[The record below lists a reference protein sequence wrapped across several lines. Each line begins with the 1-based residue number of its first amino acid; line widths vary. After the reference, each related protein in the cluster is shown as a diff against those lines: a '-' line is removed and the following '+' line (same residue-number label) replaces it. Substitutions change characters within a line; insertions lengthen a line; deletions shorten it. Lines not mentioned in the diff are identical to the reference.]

1 MRHEVARDAVVGIVK
16 KDFHGSAVSL
26 VTETLSRTCPLAR
39 ESRGQDTIAPHK
51 DSRFGRRA
59 HPNSSFCAEHRDS
72 KAKIGTQ
79 PGCLRQSHWRRSA
92 RPPRW
97 RGKSARWP
105 RPRTS
110 ASLPARNVQ
119 LERDALA
126 AAAVRLENARRRLA
140 AAGLTPR
147 RPVDEPLDILL
158 TPTIVSMRALT
169 GGRSGLQTRGLT
181 LRGIDRNLV
190 LLAWHAP
197 GDPLDTLTHEYAH
210 QLDDSAWPLWFVEGR
225 AEFLARYPSRAA
237 RGHLARLERS
247 AWLGLPALLA
257 AEAVDA
263 SAPPGAFYA
272 KAWLVFAWLAER
284 SGDIAGIRPAASC
297 TTPIDE
303 LGAGRRRNGIAAVCR
318 ASRRGIAGGAAG
330 CRDTGVRRKGS
341 RPGALGAYPAGSGD
355 RHRFAAPAT
364 GGGLA
369 CGIAPE
375 HPQVARIHA
384 ARGLAAIAAKDYD
397 QAESSFARAIALGD
411 RRAATA
417 YRYTLL
423 LMRPGDDAGQRA
435 ADALEHSLRARDR
448 LPGEPR
454 YQLAVAQARNA
465 CRRLGPRI
473 RRAQSLGG
481 IPRLGAAGPRARPP
495 RCAGAATGCWP
506 RKRRRG
512 SRPKPPLRSSIGCK
526 LPPPSRCPPRR
537 PSRDNPPAARVGPR
551 RARRSLTAASVGSI
565 APAANAR
572 SSSARRG

>member
-1 MRHEVARDAVVGIVK
+1 MFTAIALAA
-16 KDFHGSAVSL
+16 FCAAA
-26 VTETLSRTCPLAR
+26 PLA
-39 ESRGQDTIAPHK
+39 GQVG
-51 DSRFGRRA
+51 SV
-59 HPNSSFCAEHRDS
+59 AETTNFRIVAGPD
-72 KAKIGTQ
+72 
-79 PGCLRQSHWRRSA
+79 
-92 RPPRW
+92 
-97 RGKSARWP
+97 
-105 RPRTS
+105 
-110 ASLPARNVQ
+110 VQ

-126 AAAVRLENARRRLA
+126 AAAVHLENARRRLA

-284 SGDIAGIRPAASC
+284 SGDIAGIRPALLYDA
-297 TTPIDE
+297 IDE
-303 LGAGRRRNGIAAVCR
+303 LGADAVETELQRYAERLGAVSRAEQPVAETLEFDVKIRGLEPWEHPLLEAEIGIALQRRQR
-318 ASRRGIAGGAAG
+318 AAALLA
-330 CRDTGVRRKGS
+330 
-341 RPGALGAYPAGSGD
+341 ALL
-355 RHRFAAPAT
+355 R
-364 GGGLA
+364 
-369 CGIAPE
+369 E

-454 YQLAVAQARNA
+454 YQLAVAQARMLAGDWARAFEELNRLA
-465 CRRLGPRI
+465 AFPGWAQRAAREAAEVRR
-473 RRAQSLGG
+473 RRNRLLAAQTP
-481 IPRLGAAGPRARPP
+481 PRLAPQAAPAQQHRLQAPAPEPLPAAPPVPRQPARRSSWPPPGTTLAYGRIGWVDCSGGERKIVLSTPRLRLVLRENPERPP
-495 RCAGAATGCWP
+495 RLIF
-506 RKRRRG
+506 
-512 SRPKPPLRSSIGCK
+512 PPLK
-526 LPPPSRCPPRR
+526 WAALPCGTYGWTVNIAYKPL
-537 PSRDNPPAARVGPR
+537 RDGGEIKGEAVAV
-551 RARRSLTAASVGSI
+551 LF
-565 APAANAR
+565 
-572 SSSARRG
+572 